1 MYSDL
6 AYLIVGLPV
15 LAFVLCLFI
24 GSRLP
29 RGGGFLTVLATL
41 GGLIISLGIFQEIYP
56 RGIIHQS
63 MRWFGDFNVGILI
76 DPLALVMLLMVTFVV
91 MLIHTYANGYMNGD
105 PGANRYFAEAALFTA
120 SMLGLIYADNILQL
134 FIFWELVGLCSY
146 LLIGFWYRKPSAAAA
161 AKKAFL
167 TTRVG
172 DVMFL
177 AAIIVLYNNLAS
189 LNLTLNPGEYLLQ
202 FPVIYANLA
211 LIPPDQLTLIALG
224 FLGGAVGKSGQ
235 FPLHVWLPDAM
246 EGPTTVSAM
255 IHAATMVTAGVY
267 LVARMFPL
275 FYAAP
280 HGLTAVAAVGAFTAL
295 FAATMGLTAFDIKR
309 VLAFSTVSQL
319 GFMMAGL
326 GVGAAVGAFSV
337 GVSIFHLIGHS
348 FFKALLFLCAGS
360 VIHAVNTNDMR
371 EMGGVG
377 KYMKWTMYTM
387 LIGSLSLAGFPL
399 FTGFFSKDEIIV
411 IAYEY
416 GVAINFLP
424 YIFLVLAAVLTAIY
438 TFRMWFSVFTGKERS
453 NYGKHE
459 SPWVMLGPLVI
470 LAVFALAFGFVAQEG
485 FYNYVGDNFGQYEE
499 KFGVDVNFAELALIG
514 GHEVLGEH
522 GAPAEGEHPSAE
534 AEEGHGAAG
543 EGEAGGE
550 EAEGEPWYIQI
561 LPIFIA
567 IGGILIAAL
576 FYWDRAK
583 KFDPSQVTGDK
594 DPIRKMLLKGYY
606 QHEIMTGW
614 ISEGIV
620 YGTAL
625 ICNTIDIKVV
635 DGWLNWLSAWVMGF
649 AGHVR
654 KVQTGVV
661 QNYVTALML
670 GIVVLVIAIAAIRL
684 AMEVGLI

>member
-1 MYSDL
+1 MYADY
-6 AYLIVGLPV
+6 AYLIVALPV
-15 LAFVLCLFI
+15 LAFLLCLFL
-24 GSRLP
+24 GWNLP
-29 RGGGFLTVLATL
+29 RGGGFITVLATL
-41 GGLIISLGIFQEIYP
+41 GAFIVSLGIFTETYPNEIV
-56 RGIIHQS
+56 HQS
-63 MRWFGDFNVGILI
+63 MPWFANFNVGILI
-76 DPLALVMLLMVTFVV
+76 DPLALVMLLMVSFVV
-91 MLIHTYANGYMNGD
+91 TLIHIYGNGYMNGD
-105 PGANRYFAEAALFTA
+105 PGAARYFAEAALFSA
-120 SMLGLIYADNILQL
+120 SMLGLVYADNLLQL

-172 DVMFL
+172 DVLFL
-177 AAIIVLYNNLAS
+177 AGIILLYNNLAN
-189 LNLTLNPGEYLLQ
+189 LNIALKPGEYLLQ
-202 FPVIYANLA
+202 FPVIYAHIME
-211 LIPPDQLTLIALG
+211 IPADQLTLIALG
-224 FLGGAVGKSGQ
+224 LLGGAVGKSGQ

-280 HGLTAVAAVGAFTAL
+280 YGLTAVAAVGAFTAL

-326 GVGAAVGAFSV
+326 GVGAAVGAVAV
-337 GVSIFHLIGHS
+337 GVSMFHLIGHS

-416 GVAINFLP
+416 GTMINFLP
-424 YIFLVLAAVLTAIY
+424 YIFLVLAAILTAIY

-459 SPWVMLGPLVI
+459 SPMVMIGPLVI
-470 LAVFALAFGFVAQEG
+470 LAVFAFGFGFAAQED
-485 FYNYVGDNFGQYEE
+485 FYSYLDSNFEHY
-499 KFGVDVNFAELALIG
+499 DVNFEHLAAIG
-514 GHEVLGEH
+514 GHEILGEH
-522 GAPAEGEHPSAE
+522 GAEAAAEGEHAAAE
-534 AEEGHGAAG
+534 GEGGGEAAAEEAH
-543 EGEAGGE
+543 
-550 EAEGEPWYIQI
+550 GEPWYIQI
-561 LPIFIA
+561 LPIIVA
-567 IGGILIAAL
+567 IGGILTAAL
-576 FYWDRAK
+576 FYWDKVK

-594 DPIRKMLLKGYY
+594 DPLRQTLLKGYY
-606 QHEIMTGW
+606 QHEIFTGW
-614 ISEGIV
+614 FAETVV
-620 YGTAL
+620 YGTSL
-625 ICNTIDIKVV
+625 ICNMIDIKLV
-635 DGWLNWLSAWVMGF
+635 DGWLNWLSAWVLGF
-649 AGHVR
+649 AQHVR
-654 KVQTGVV
+654 KVQTGIV
-661 QNYVTALML
+661 QNYVAALML
-670 GIVVLVIAIAAIRL
+670 GVVVLVVVIYL
-684 AMEVGLI
+684 GKGVGLI

>member
-1 MYSDL
+1 MYQDY
-6 AYLIVGLPV
+6 AYLIVALPV
-15 LAFVLCLFI
+15 LAFLLCLFI
-24 GSRLP
+24 GWHLP
-29 RGGGFLTVLATL
+29 RGGGFLTVLATFA
-41 GGLIISLGIFQEIYP
+41 GLILSLGIFTEIYP
-56 RGIIHQS
+56 SGVVHQS
-63 MRWFGDFNVGILI
+63 VRWFADFNVGILI
-76 DPLALVMLLMVTFVV
+76 DPLALVMLLMITFVV
-91 MLIHTYANGYMNGD
+91 TLIHTYANGYMNGD
-105 PGANRYFAEAALFTA
+105 PGAARYFAEAALFTA
-120 SMLGLIYADNILQL
+120 SMLGLVYADNLLQL

-172 DVMFL
+172 DVLFL
-177 AAIIVLYNNLAS
+177 AGIILLYNNMVS
-189 LNLTLNPGEYLLQ
+189 LNLALKPGEYLLQ
-202 FPVIYANLA
+202 FPVIYAHLA
-211 LIPPDQLTLIALG
+211 EIPAGQLTLIALG
-224 FLGGAVGKSGQ
+224 LLGGAVGKSGQ

-275 FYAAP
+275 FYDAP
-280 HGLTAVAAVGAFTAL
+280 YGLTAVASVGAFTAL

-326 GVGAAVGAFSV
+326 GVGAAVGAAAV

-411 IAYEY
+411 KAYEY
-416 GVAINFLP
+416 GVMINFLP
-424 YIFLVLAAVLTAIY
+424 YVFLIIAAILTAIY

-459 SPWVMLGPLVI
+459 SPMVMVIPLVI
-470 LAVFALAFGFVAQEG
+470 LAVFAFGFGLAAQED
-485 FYNYVGDNFGQYEE
+485 FYSYLGGNFDNY
-499 KFGVDVNFAELALIG
+499 GVDFAELAGIG
-514 GHEVLGEH
+514 GHVI
-522 GAPAEGEHPSAE
+522 AEGEHAASASE
-534 AEEGHGAAG
+534 GEVGASEEKVGAAEGAEGAAEG
-543 EGEAGGE
+543 EGGEAAGAE
-550 EAEGEPWYIQI
+550 EGEPWYIKI
-561 LPIFIA
+561 LPYIAA
-567 IGGILIAAL
+567 IGGILTAAL
-576 FYWDRAK
+576 FYWDKVK

-594 DPIRKMLLKGYY
+594 DPIRKILLKGYY
-606 QHEIMTGW
+606 QHEIMTAW
-614 ISEGIV
+614 FAETVV

-625 ICNTIDIKVV
+625 ICNMIDIKLV
-635 DGWLNWLSAWVMGF
+635 DGWLNWLSAWVLGF
-649 AGHVR
+649 GQHVR
-654 KVQTGVV
+654 RVQTGIV
-661 QNYVTALML
+661 QNYVAALML
-670 GIVVLVIAIAAIRL
+670 GVVVLVVVFYL
-684 AMEVGLI
+684 GKGVGLI

>member
-1 MYSDL
+1 
-6 AYLIVGLPV
+6 
-15 LAFVLCLFI
+15 
-24 GSRLP
+24 
-29 RGGGFLTVLATL
+29 
-41 GGLIISLGIFQEIYP
+41 
-56 RGIIHQS
+56 
-63 MRWFGDFNVGILI
+63 I

-91 MLIHTYANGYMNGD
+91 TLIHTYANGYMNGD
-105 PGANRYFAEAALFTA
+105 PGAARYFAEAALFTA
-120 SMLGLIYADNILQL
+120 SMLGLIYADNLLQL

-172 DVMFL
+172 DVLFL
-177 AAIIVLYNNLAS
+177 AGIILLYNNLAN
-189 LNLTLNPGEYLLQ
+189 LNLTLAPGEYLLQ
-202 FPVIYANLA
+202 FPVIYAHVA
-211 LIPPDQLTLIALG
+211 QIPADQLTLIALG
-224 FLGGAVGKSGQ
+224 LLGGAVGKSGQ

-280 HGLTAVAAVGAFTAL
+280 YGLTAVAAVGAFTAL
-295 FAATMGLTAFDIKR
+295 FAATMGLTSFDIKR

-326 GVGAAVGAFSV
+326 GVGAAVGTFAV

-348 FFKALLFLCAGS
+348 FFKALLFLGAGS

-387 LIGSLSLAGFPL
+387 LVGALSLAGFPL

-416 GVAINFLP
+416 GVMINFLP
-424 YIFLVLAAVLTAIY
+424 YIMLVLAAVLTAIY

-453 NYGKHE
+453 DYGKHE
-459 SPWVMLGPLVI
+459 SPMVMIGPLVI
-470 LAVFALAFGFVAQEG
+470 LAVFAFGFGFAAQED
-485 FYNYVGDNFGQYEE
+485 FYSYLDSNFEHYD
-499 KFGVDVNFAELALIG
+499 VDFAQLGIIG
-514 GHEVLGEH
+514 GHVLEGHAAPE
-522 GAPAEGEHPSAE
+522 GAALEEEKGASEAAEG
-534 AEEGHGAAG
+534 GHGAAG
-543 EGEAGGE
+543 EGEEGGE
-550 EAEGEPWYIQI
+550 GEAGEPWYIQI
-561 LPIFIA
+561 LPIIVA
-567 IGGILIAAL
+567 IGGILTAGL
-576 FYWDRAK
+576 FYWDKIK

-594 DPIRKMLLKGYY
+594 DPIRKLLLKGYY
-606 QHEIMTGW
+606 QHEILTGW
-614 ISEGIV
+614 FAETVV

-625 ICNTIDIKVV
+625 ICNMIDIKLV

-649 AGHVR
+649 AQHIR

-661 QNYVTALML
+661 QNYVTALVL
-670 GIVVLVIAIAAIRL
+670 GVVVLVVVITL
-684 AMEVGLI
+684 AMEVGLV

>member
-1 MYSDL
+1 MYSEL

-15 LAFVLCLFI
+15 LAFVLCLFF
-24 GSRLP
+24 GWNLP
-29 RGGGFLTVLATL
+29 RGGGFITVLATL
-41 GGLIISLGIFQEIYP
+41 GAFIISLGIFQEIYP
-56 RGIIHQS
+56 GEIVHQS
-63 MRWFGDFNVGILI
+63 MRWFGEFNVGILI
-76 DPLALVMLLMVTFVV
+76 DPLSLVMLLMVSFVV
-91 MLIHTYANGYMNGD
+91 TLIHIYGNGYMNGD
-105 PGANRYFAEAALFTA
+105 PGAARYFAEAALFSA
-120 SMLGLIYADNILQL
+120 AMLGLVYADNLLQL

-177 AAIIVLYNNLAS
+177 AAIIILYNNLVN
-189 LNLTLNPGEYLLQ
+189 LNITLNPGEYLLQ
-202 FPVIYANLA
+202 FPVIYAHIGQ
-211 LIPPDQLTLIALG
+211 IPPDQLTLIALG
-224 FLGGAVGKSGQ
+224 LLGGAVGKSGQ

-255 IHAATMVTAGVY
+255 IHAATMVTAGVF

-295 FAATMGLTAFDIKR
+295 FAATMGLAAFDIKR

-326 GVGAAVGAFSV
+326 GVGAAVGALAV
-337 GVSIFHLIGHS
+337 GVSMFHLIGHS

-360 VIHAVNTNDMR
+360 VIHAVNTNDLR

-377 KYMKWTMYTM
+377 RYMKWTMYTM
-387 LIGSLSLAGFPL
+387 LIGSLSLAGFPF
-399 FTGFFSKDEIIV
+399 FTGFYSKDEIIM

-424 YIFLVLAAVLTAIY
+424 YIFLILAATLTAIY

-470 LAVFALAFGFVAQEG
+470 LAVFAFAFGMASQHA
-485 FYNYVGDNFGQYEE
+485 FYDYLDSNFDHYEVD
-499 KFGVDVNFAELALIG
+499 FGELGIIG
-514 GHEVLGEH
+514 GHALVEEH
-522 GAPAEGEHPSAE
+522 GAAAQAGEHTAE
-534 AEEGHGAAG
+534 AG
-543 EGEAGGE
+543 EGHA
-550 EAEGEPWYIQI
+550 
-561 LPIFIA
+561 LPIHIRLLPYIVA
-567 IGGILIAAL
+567 LGGILIAAL
-576 FYWDRAK
+576 FYWDRIK
-583 KFDPSQVTGDK
+583 RFEPDQVTGDN

-620 YGTAL
+620 YGTAIL
-625 ICNTIDIKVV
+625 ANIIDIKIV

-661 QNYVTALML
+661 QNYVAALML

>member
-1 MYSDL
+1 MYSEL

-15 LAFVLCLFI
+15 LAFVLCLFV
-24 GSRLP
+24 GWHLP
-29 RGGGFLTVLATL
+29 RGGGFLTALATF
-41 GGLIISLGIFQEIYP
+41 GSLIISLGIFTEIYP
-56 RGIIHQS
+56 SGIVHWS
-63 MRWFGDFNVGILI
+63 MPWFANFNVGILI

-91 MLIHTYANGYMNGD
+91 TLIHTYANGYMNGD
-105 PGANRYFAEAALFTA
+105 PGAARYFAEAALFTA
-120 SMLGLIYADNILQL
+120 AMLGLIYADNLLQL

-172 DVMFL
+172 DVLFM
-177 AAIIVLYNNLAS
+177 AGIILLYNNLAS
-189 LNLTLNPGEYLLQ
+189 LNIALKPGEYLLQ
-202 FPVIYANLA
+202 FPVIYAHLTQ
-211 LIPPDQLTLIALG
+211 IPPAQLTLIALG
-224 FLGGAVGKSGQ
+224 LLGGAVGKSGQ

-280 HGLTAVAAVGAFTAL
+280 YGLTAVAAVGAFTAL

-326 GVGAAVGAFSV
+326 GTGAAVGTLAV
-337 GVSIFHLIGHS
+337 GVAMFHLIGHS
-348 FFKALLFLCAGS
+348 FFKALLFLGAGS

-371 EMGGVG
+371 ELGGVG

-399 FTGFFSKDEIIV
+399 FTGFYSKDKIIA

-438 TFRMWFSVFTGKERS
+438 TFRMWFTVFTGKARS
-453 NYGKHE
+453 DYGKHE
-459 SPWVMLGPLVI
+459 SPSIMIIPLVI
-470 LAVFALAFGFVAQEG
+470 LAIFALGFGMAAQG
-485 FYNYVGDNFGQYEE
+485 SFYSYLDSNFDHY
-499 KFGVDVNFAELALIG
+499 DVNFNELAVIG
-514 GHEVLGEH
+514 GH
-522 GAPAEGEHPSAE
+522 AT
-534 AEEGHGAAG
+534 EETKLAG
-543 EGEAGGE
+543 EPVTGEGAK
-550 EAEGEPWYIQI
+550 AESKAEPAEPWYIQI
-561 LPIFIA
+561 LPYIVA
-567 IGGILIAAL
+567 LGGILVASL
-576 FYWDRAK
+576 FYFDKVK

-594 DPIRKMLLKGYY
+594 DPLRKLLLKGYY
-606 QHEIMTGW
+606 QHEIMTAW
-614 ISEGIV
+614 FAETIV
-620 YGTAL
+620 YGSAL
-625 ICNTIDIKVV
+625 VCNMIDIKLV
-635 DGWLNWLSAWVMGF
+635 DGWLNWLSSVVMGF
-649 AGHVR
+649 AEHVR
-654 KVQTGVV
+654 KVQSGVV
-661 QNYVTALML
+661 QNYITALVL
-670 GIVVLVIAIAAIRL
+670 GVVVLVVVITL

>member
-1 MYSDL
+1 MYADY
-6 AYLIVGLPV
+6 AYLIVALPV
-15 LAFVLCLFI
+15 LAFLLCLFL
-24 GSRLP
+24 GWHLP
-29 RGGGFLTVLATL
+29 RGGGFITVLATF
-41 GGLIISLGIFQEIYP
+41 GALIVSLGIFGETYP
-56 RGIIHQS
+56 DKIVHQS
-63 MRWFGDFNVGILI
+63 MPWFANFNVGILI

-91 MLIHTYANGYMNGD
+91 TLIHIYGNGYMNGD
-105 PGANRYFAEAALFTA
+105 PGAARYFAEAALFSA
-120 SMLGLIYADNILQL
+120 SMLGLVYADNLLQL

-172 DVMFL
+172 DVLFL
-177 AAIIVLYNNLAS
+177 AGIILLYNNLAS
-189 LNLTLNPGEYLLQ
+189 LNLALKPGEYLLQ

-211 LIPPDQLTLIALG
+211 QIAPDQLTLIALG
-224 FLGGAVGKSGQ
+224 LLGGAIGKSGQ

-280 HGLTAVAAVGAFTAL
+280 YGLTAVAAVGAFTAL
-295 FAATMGLTAFDIKR
+295 FAATMGLTSFDIKR

-326 GVGAAVGAFSV
+326 GVGAAVGTFAV

-377 KYMKWTMYTM
+377 KYMRWTMYTM

-416 GVAINFLP
+416 GTLINFLP
-424 YIFLVLAAVLTAIY
+424 YIFLVLAAILTAIY

-453 NYGKHE
+453 DYGKHE

-470 LAVFALAFGFVAQEG
+470 LAVFALGFGLAAQED
-485 FYNYVGDNFGQYEE
+485 FYSYLDSNFEHYDLNFVEL
-499 KFGVDVNFAELALIG
+499 GVIG
-514 GHEVLGEH
+514 GHALQGEH
-522 GAPAEGEHPSAE
+522 GAPAAEGEPVAAAAE
-534 AEEGHGAAG
+534 GGHGAAG

-550 EAEGEPWYIQI
+550 EGPGEPWYIQI
-561 LPIFIA
+561 LPIIVA
-567 IGGILIAAL
+567 IGGILTAAL
-576 FYWDRAK
+576 FYWDKVK

-606 QHEIMTGW
+606 QHEILTGW
-614 ISEGIV
+614 FAETIV

-625 ICNTIDIKVV
+625 ICNTIDIKLV
-635 DGWLNWLSAWVMGF
+635 DGWLNWLSALVLGF
-649 AGHVR
+649 AQHVR

-661 QNYVTALML
+661 QNYVTALVL
-670 GIVVLVIAIAAIRL
+670 GVVVLVVVITL
-684 AMEVGLI
+684 AMEVGLV

>member
-15 LAFVLCLFI
+15 LAFVLCLFV
-24 GSRLP
+24 GWHLP
-29 RGGGFLTVLATL
+29 RGGGFLTALATF
-41 GGLIISLGIFQEIYP
+41 GSLIISLGIFAEIYP
-56 RGIIHQS
+56 SGIVHQS
-63 MRWFGDFNVGILI
+63 MPWFANFNVGILI

-91 MLIHTYANGYMNGD
+91 TLIHTYANGYMNGD
-105 PGANRYFAEAALFTA
+105 PGAARYFAEAALFTA
-120 SMLGLIYADNILQL
+120 AMLGLIYADNLLQL

-172 DVMFL
+172 DVLFI
-177 AAIIVLYNNLAS
+177 AGIILLYNNLAS
-189 LNLTLNPGEYLLQ
+189 LNIVLKPGEYLLQ
-202 FPVIYANLA
+202 FPVIYAHLTQ
-211 LIPPDQLTLIALG
+211 IPPAQLTLIALG
-224 FLGGAVGKSGQ
+224 LLGGAVGKSGQ

-280 HGLTAVAAVGAFTAL
+280 YGLTAVAAVGAFTAL

-326 GVGAAVGAFSV
+326 GTGAAVGTLAV
-337 GVSIFHLIGHS
+337 GVAMFHLIGHS
-348 FFKALLFLCAGS
+348 FFKALLFLGAGS

-371 EMGGVG
+371 ELGGVG

-399 FTGFFSKDEIIV
+399 FTGFYSKDKIIA

-438 TFRMWFSVFTGKERS
+438 TFRMWFTVFTGKARS
-453 NYGKHE
+453 DYGKHE
-459 SPWVMLGPLVI
+459 SPSIMIIPLVI
-470 LAVFALAFGFVAQEG
+470 LAIFALGFGMAAQG
-485 FYNYVGDNFGQYEE
+485 SFYSYLDSNFDHY
-499 KFGVDVNFAELALIG
+499 DVNFNELAVIG
-514 GHEVLGEH
+514 GH
-522 GAPAEGEHPSAE
+522 A
-534 AEEGHGAAG
+534 AEETKLAGEPATEPLASEAGKGAAK
-543 EGEAGGE
+543 
-550 EAEGEPWYIQI
+550 AESKAEPAEPWYIQI
-561 LPIFIA
+561 LPYIVA
-567 IGGILIAAL
+567 LGGILTASL
-576 FYWDRAK
+576 FYFDKVK

-594 DPIRKMLLKGYY
+594 DPLRKLLLKGYY
-606 QHEIMTGW
+606 QHEIMTAW
-614 ISEGIV
+614 FAETIV
-620 YGTAL
+620 YGSAL
-625 ICNTIDIKVV
+625 ICNMIDIKLV
-635 DGWLNWLSAWVMGF
+635 DGWLNWLSSVVMGF
-649 AGHVR
+649 AEHVR
-654 KVQTGVV
+654 KVQSGVV
-661 QNYVTALML
+661 QNYITALVL
-670 GIVVLVIAIAAIRL
+670 GVVVLVVVITL

>member
-1 MYSDL
+1 LYSDL

-15 LAFVLCLFI
+15 LAFVLCLFF
-24 GSRLP
+24 GWHLP
-29 RGGGFLTVLATL
+29 RGGGFITVLATL
-41 GGLIISLGIFQEIYP
+41 GSFIISFGIFQEIYP
-56 RGIIHQS
+56 GDIVHQS

-76 DPLALVMLLMVTFVV
+76 DPLALVMLLMVSFVV
-91 MLIHTYANGYMNGD
+91 TLIHIYGNGYMNGD
-105 PGANRYFAEAALFTA
+105 PGSARYFAEAALFSA
-120 SMLGLIYADNILQL
+120 SMLGLVYADNLLQL

-202 FPVIYANLA
+202 FPVIYAHIGM
-211 LIPPDQLTLIALG
+211 IPPDQLTLIALG
-224 FLGGAVGKSGQ
+224 LLGGAVGKSGQ

-326 GVGAAVGAFSV
+326 GMGAAVGAFAV
-337 GVSIFHLIGHS
+337 GVSMFHLIGHS

-399 FTGFFSKDEIIV
+399 FTGFFSKDEIIM

-424 YIFLVLAAVLTAIY
+424 YIFLILAAVLTAIY

-470 LAVFALAFGFVAQEG
+470 LAIFAFAFGFAAQHD
-485 FYNYVGDNFGQYEE
+485 FYNYLDSNFEHYE
-499 KFGVDVNFAELALIG
+499 VDFAELGIIG
-514 GHEVLGEH
+514 GHALIEEH
-522 GAPAEGEHPSAE
+522 GAAAEGE
-534 AEEGHGAAG
+534 EGHAI
-543 EGEAGGE
+543 
-550 EAEGEPWYIQI
+550 PLHIQLLPYIVA
-561 LPIFIA
+561 L
-567 IGGILIAAL
+567 GGILIAAL
-576 FYWDRAK
+576 FYWDRVK

-594 DPIRKMLLKGYY
+594 DPIRKLLLKGYY

-670 GIVVLVIAIAAIRL
+670 GIVVLVIAIAAISL

>member
-1 MYSDL
+1 MQRQL
-6 AYLIVGLPV
+6 
-15 LAFVLCLFI
+15 
-24 GSRLP
+24 
-29 RGGGFLTVLATL
+29 
-41 GGLIISLGIFQEIYP
+41 
-56 RGIIHQS
+56 
-63 MRWFGDFNVGILI
+63 
-76 DPLALVMLLMVTFVV
+76 
-91 MLIHTYANGYMNGD
+91 
-105 PGANRYFAEAALFTA
+105 LFTA
-120 SMLGLIYADNILQL
+120 SMLGLIYADNLLQL

-172 DVMFL
+172 DVLFL
-177 AAIIVLYNNLAS
+177 AGIILLYNNLAS
-189 LNLTLNPGEYLLQ
+189 LNLALKPGEYLLQ

-211 LIPPDQLTLIALG
+211 SIPGDQLTLIALG
-224 FLGGAVGKSGQ
+224 LLGGAVGKSGQ

-326 GVGAAVGAFSV
+326 GVGAAVGTFAV

-416 GVAINFLP
+416 GTMINFLP

-459 SPWVMLGPLVI
+459 SPWVMLGPLVL
-470 LAVFALAFGFVAQEG
+470 LAVFAFGFGFAAQED
-485 FYNYVGDNFGQYEE
+485 FYDYLDSNFEHYDVDFVEL
-499 KFGVDVNFAELALIG
+499 GVIG
-514 GHEVLGEH
+514 GHALEGEH
-522 GAPAEGEHPSAE
+522 GAAAAEGEHAAAE
-534 AEEGHGAAG
+534 GEEAAG
-543 EGEAGGE
+543 EGEE
-550 EAEGEPWYIQI
+550 EGGEPWYIQI
-561 LPIFIA
+561 LPIIVA
-567 IGGILIAAL
+567 IGGILTAAL
-576 FYWDRAK
+576 FYWDKVK

-594 DPIRKMLLKGYY
+594 DPIRQMLLKGYY

-614 ISEGIV
+614 FAETIV

-625 ICNTIDIKVV
+625 ICNMIDIKLV

-649 AGHVR
+649 AQHVR
-654 KVQTGVV
+654 KVQTGIV
-661 QNYVTALML
+661 QNYVTALVL
-670 GIVVLVIAIAAIRL
+670 GVVVLVVVITL
-684 AMEVGLI
+684 AREVGLV

>member
-1 MYSDL
+1 MYADY
-6 AYLIVGLPV
+6 AYLIVALPV
-15 LAFVLCLFI
+15 LAFLLCLFV
-24 GSRLP
+24 GWHLP
-29 RGGGFLTVLATL
+29 RGGGFITVLATF
-41 GGLIISLGIFQEIYP
+41 GALIVSLGIFSETYP
-56 RGIIHQS
+56 DKIIHQS
-63 MRWFGDFNVGILI
+63 MPWFANFNVGILI

-91 MLIHTYANGYMNGD
+91 TLIHTYANGYMNGD
-105 PGANRYFAEAALFTA
+105 PGAARYFAEAALFTA
-120 SMLGLIYADNILQL
+120 SMLGLIYADNLLQL

-172 DVMFL
+172 DVLFL
-177 AAIIVLYNNLAS
+177 AGIILLYNNLAD
-189 LNLTLNPGEYLLQ
+189 LNLALKPGEYLLQ
-202 FPVIYANLA
+202 FPVIYAHLSQIA
-211 LIPPDQLTLIALG
+211 PDQLTLIALG
-224 FLGGAVGKSGQ
+224 LLGGAVGKSGQ

-280 HGLTAVAAVGAFTAL
+280 YGLTAVAAVGAFTAL
-295 FAATMGLTAFDIKR
+295 FAATMGLASFDIKR

-326 GVGAAVGAFSV
+326 GTGAAVGAIAV

-416 GVAINFLP
+416 GTLINFLP
-424 YIFLVLAAVLTAIY
+424 YIFLVLAAVLTAVY

-459 SPWVMLGPLVI
+459 SPMIMILPLVI
-470 LAVFALAFGFVAQEG
+470 LAVFAFGFGLAAQED
-485 FYNYVGDNFGQYEE
+485 FYTYLDSNFEHY
-499 KFGVDVNFAELALIG
+499 GVDFAQLGVIGDHAL
-514 GHEVLGEH
+514 EGEH
-522 GAPAEGEHPSAE
+522 GAPAVDDEPGVVAAE
-534 AEEGHGAAG
+534 GAAG
-543 EGEAGGE
+543 EGEAGGKE
-550 EAEGEPWYIQI
+550 GPGEPWYIQI
-561 LPIFIA
+561 LPIIVA
-567 IGGILIAAL
+567 IGGIFTAAL
-576 FYWDRAK
+576 FYWDKVK

-614 ISEGIV
+614 FAETVV

-625 ICNTIDIKVV
+625 ICNVIDIKLV
-635 DGWLNWLSAWVMGF
+635 DGWLNWLSAWILGF
-649 AGHVR
+649 AQHVR
-654 KVQTGVV
+654 KVQTGII

-670 GIVVLVIAIAAIRL
+670 GVVVLVVVITL
-684 AMEVGLI
+684 AMEVGLV

>member
-1 MYSDL
+1 VYADY
-6 AYLIVGLPV
+6 AYLIVALPV
-15 LAFVLCLFI
+15 LAFLLCLFV
-24 GSRLP
+24 GGRLP
-29 RGGGFLTVLATL
+29 RGGGFLTVLATFA
-41 GGLIISLGIFQEIYP
+41 GLILSVGIFSETYP
-56 RGIIHQS
+56 DKIIHQS
-63 MRWFGDFNVGILI
+63 MPWFANFNVGILI
-76 DPLALVMLLMVTFVV
+76 DPLALVMLLMVTLVV
-91 MLIHTYANGYMNGD
+91 TLIHTYANGYMNGD
-105 PGANRYFAEAALFTA
+105 PGSSRYFAEAALFTA
-120 SMLGLIYADNILQL
+120 AMLGLVYADNLLQL

-177 AAIIVLYNNLAS
+177 AAIILLYNNLAS
-189 LNLTLNPGEYLLQ
+189 LNIALKPGEYLLQ
-202 FPVIYANLA
+202 FPVIYAHITQIA
-211 LIPPDQLTLIALG
+211 PDQLTLIALG
-224 FLGGAVGKSGQ
+224 LLGGAVGKSGQ

-295 FAATMGLTAFDIKR
+295 FAATMGLTSFDIKR

-326 GVGAAVGAFSV
+326 GVGAAVGAFAV

-387 LIGSLSLAGFPL
+387 LIGSLSLAGFPF
-399 FTGFFSKDEIIV
+399 FTGFFSKDEIIL

-416 GVAINFLP
+416 GTVINFLP
-424 YIFLVLAAVLTAIY
+424 YVFLVLAAILTAIY

-470 LAVFALAFGFVAQEG
+470 LAVFAFGFGIAAQDD
-485 FYNYVGDNFGQYEE
+485 FYSYLDSNFEHYD
-499 KFGVDVNFAELALIG
+499 VDMAELGIIG
-514 GHEVLGEH
+514 GHALLGEH
-522 GAPAEGEHPSAE
+522 GAPA
-534 AEEGHGAAG
+534 AEEGHAAAEESHAT
-543 EGEAGGE
+543 EGESHAAEDNGE
-550 EAEGEPWYIQI
+550 EGHAIPPYIHY

-567 IGGILIAAL
+567 LGGILTAGL
-576 FYWDRAK
+576 FYWNKIKR
-583 KFDPSQVTGDK
+583 FDPSQVTSDK

-606 QHEIMTGW
+606 QHEILTAW
-614 ISEGIV
+614 FSETIV

-625 ICNTIDIKVV
+625 ISNVIDIKLV

-649 AGHVR
+649 AQHVR

-661 QNYVTALML
+661 QNYITAIVL
-670 GIVVLVIAIAAIRL
+670 GIVVLVVVIAL
-684 AMEVGLI
+684 AMGVGLI

>member
-1 MYSDL
+1 M
-6 AYLIVGLPV
+6 IVALPV
-15 LAFVLCLFI
+15 LAFLLCLFV
-24 GSRLP
+24 GGRLP
-29 RGGGFLTVLATL
+29 RGGGFLTVLATFA
-41 GGLIISLGIFQEIYP
+41 GLVLSLGIFTEIYP
-56 RGIIHQS
+56 DKIIHQS
-63 MRWFGDFNVGILI
+63 MPWFANFNVGILI

-91 MLIHTYANGYMNGD
+91 TLIHTYANGYMNGD
-105 PGANRYFAEAALFTA
+105 PGASRYFAEAALFTA
-120 SMLGLIYADNILQL
+120 AMLGLIYADNLLQL

-177 AAIIVLYNNLAS
+177 AAIILLYNNLAS
-189 LNLTLNPGEYLLQ
+189 LNIALKPGEYLLQ
-202 FPVIYANLA
+202 FPVIYAHITQIA
-211 LIPPDQLTLIALG
+211 PDQLTLIALG
-224 FLGGAVGKSGQ
+224 LLGGAVGKSGQ

-295 FAATMGLTAFDIKR
+295 FAATMGLTSFDIKR

-326 GVGAAVGAFSV
+326 GVGAAVGAFAV

-416 GVAINFLP
+416 GVMINFLP

-438 TFRMWFSVFTGKERS
+438 TFRMWFSVFTGKARS
-453 NYGKHE
+453 DYAKHE

-470 LAVFALAFGFVAQEG
+470 LAVFALGFGWVAQDD
-485 FYNYVGDNFGQYEE
+485 FYDYLGSNFEHYD
-499 KFGVDVNFAELALIG
+499 VDMVELGIIG
-514 GHEVLGEH
+514 GHAALEGEH
-522 GAPAEGEHPSAE
+522 GATAAEGEQSATAAEGEH
-534 AEEGHGAAG
+534 GAAS
-543 EGEAGGE
+543 EGEASGE
-550 EAEGEPWYIQI
+550 EAHGEPWYIQI
-561 LPIFIA
+561 LPIIVA
-567 IGGILIAAL
+567 LGGILTAGL
-576 FYWDRAK
+576 FYWDRIK
-583 KFDPSQVTGDK
+583 RFDPSQVTGDK

-606 QHEIMTGW
+606 QHEILTAW
-614 ISEGIV
+614 FSETVV

-625 ICNTIDIKVV
+625 ICNVIDIKLV

-649 AGHVR
+649 AQHVR
-654 KVQTGVV
+654 KVQTGVI
-661 QNYVTALML
+661 QNYVTALVL
-670 GIVVLVIAIAAIRL
+670 GIVVLVVVIAL
-684 AMEVGLI
+684 AMGVGLI

>member
-1 MYSDL
+1 MYADY
-6 AYLIVGLPV
+6 AYLIVALPV
-15 LAFVLCLFI
+15 VAFLLCLFL
-24 GSRLP
+24 GWHLP
-29 RGGGFLTVLATL
+29 RGGGFITVLATL
-41 GGLIISLGIFQEIYP
+41 GAFIVSMGIFSETYPHEIV
-56 RGIIHQS
+56 HQS
-63 MRWFGDFNVGILI
+63 MHWFADFNVGILI
-76 DPLALVMLLMVTFVV
+76 DPLALVMLLMVSFVV
-91 MLIHTYANGYMNGD
+91 TLIHIYGNGYMNGD
-105 PGANRYFAEAALFTA
+105 PGAARYFAEAALFSA
-120 SMLGLIYADNILQL
+120 SMLGLVYADNLLQL

-172 DVMFL
+172 DVLFL
-177 AAIIVLYNNLAS
+177 AGIILLYNNLAS
-189 LNLTLNPGEYLLQ
+189 LNIALKPGEYLLQ

-211 LIPPDQLTLIALG
+211 SIPGDQLTLIALG
-224 FLGGAVGKSGQ
+224 LLGGAVGKSGQ

-326 GVGAAVGAFSV
+326 GVGAAVGTFAV

-416 GVAINFLP
+416 GTMINFLP

-459 SPWVMLGPLVI
+459 SPWVMLGPLVL
-470 LAVFALAFGFVAQEG
+470 LAVFAFGFGFAAQED
-485 FYNYVGDNFGQYEE
+485 FYDYLDSNFEHYDVDFVEL
-499 KFGVDVNFAELALIG
+499 GVIG
-514 GHEVLGEH
+514 GHALEGEH
-522 GAPAEGEHPSAE
+522 GAAAAEGEHAAAE
-534 AEEGHGAAG
+534 GEEAAG
-543 EGEAGGE
+543 EGE
-550 EAEGEPWYIQI
+550 EAHGEPWYIQI
-561 LPIFIA
+561 LPIIVA
-567 IGGILIAAL
+567 IGGILTAAL
-576 FYWDRAK
+576 FYWDRIK
-583 KFDPSQVTGDK
+583 KFDPSQVTGER
-594 DPIRKMLLKGYY
+594 DPIRQMLLKGYY
-606 QHEIMTGW
+606 QHEILTGW
-614 ISEGIV
+614 FAETIV

-625 ICNTIDIKVV
+625 ICNVIDIKLV

-649 AGHVR
+649 AQHVR
-654 KVQTGVV
+654 KVQTGIV
-661 QNYVTALML
+661 QNYVTALVL
-670 GIVVLVIAIAAIRL
+670 GVVVLVVVITL
-684 AMEVGLI
+684 AREVGLV

>member
-1 MYSDL
+1 MYADY
-6 AYLIVGLPV
+6 AYLIVALPV
-15 LAFVLCLFI
+15 LAFLLCLFV

-29 RGGGFLTVLATL
+29 RGGGFLTVLATFA
-41 GGLIISLGIFQEIYP
+41 GLVLSLGIFSEMYP
-56 RGIIHQS
+56 DKIIHQS
-63 MRWFGDFNVGILI
+63 MPWFANFNVGILI

-91 MLIHTYANGYMNGD
+91 TLIHTYANGYMNGD
-105 PGANRYFAEAALFTA
+105 PGSSRYFAEAALFTA
-120 SMLGLIYADNILQL
+120 AMLGLIYADNLLQL

-172 DVMFL
+172 DVLFM
-177 AAIIVLYNNLAS
+177 AGIILLYNNLAS
-189 LNLTLNPGEYLLQ
+189 LNIVLKPGEYLLQ
-202 FPVIYANLA
+202 FPVIYAHLTQ
-211 LIPPDQLTLIALG
+211 IPPAQLTLIALG
-224 FLGGAVGKSGQ
+224 LLGGAVGKSGQ

-280 HGLTAVAAVGAFTAL
+280 YGLTAVAAVGAFTAL

-326 GVGAAVGAFSV
+326 GTGAAVGTMAV
-337 GVSIFHLIGHS
+337 GVAMFHLIGHS
-348 FFKALLFLCAGS
+348 FFKALLFLCSGS

-399 FTGFFSKDEIIV
+399 FTGFYSKDKIIA

-438 TFRMWFSVFTGKERS
+438 TFRMWFTVFTGKERS
-453 NYGKHE
+453 DYAKHE
-459 SPWVMLGPLVI
+459 SPSIMIIPLVI
-470 LAVFALAFGFVAQEG
+470 LAIFAFGFGMAAQG
-485 FYNYVGDNFGQYEE
+485 SFYSYLDSNFEHY
-499 KFGVDVNFAELALIG
+499 DVNFNELAAIG
-514 GHEVLGEH
+514 GHAADETKL
-522 GAPAEGEHPSAE
+522 
-534 AEEGHGAAG
+534 AG
-543 EGEAGGE
+543 EGTAKAES
-550 EAEGEPWYIQI
+550 EAEPAEPWYIMI
-561 LPIFIA
+561 LPYIVA
-567 IGGILIAAL
+567 LGGILTASL
-576 FYWDRAK
+576 FYFDKVK
-583 KFDPSQVTGDK
+583 KFDPSLVTGDK
-594 DPIRKMLLKGYY
+594 DPLRKLLLKGYY
-606 QHEIMTGW
+606 QHEIMTAW
-614 ISEGIV
+614 FAETIV

-625 ICNTIDIKVV
+625 ICNVIDIKLV
-635 DGWLNWLSAWVMGF
+635 DGWLNWLSALVMGF
-649 AGHVR
+649 AQHVR
-654 KVQTGVV
+654 KVQSGVV
-661 QNYVTALML
+661 QNYITALVL
-670 GIVVLVIAIAAIRL
+670 GVVVLVVVITMAK
-684 AMEVGLI
+684 EVGLI

>member
-1 MYSDL
+1 MYADY
-6 AYLIVGLPV
+6 AYLIVALPV

-24 GSRLP
+24 GWHLP
-29 RGGGFLTVLATL
+29 RGGGFLTVLATFA
-41 GGLIISLGIFQEIYP
+41 GLVLSLGIFTEIYP
-56 RGIIHQS
+56 DKIVHQS
-63 MRWFGDFNVGILI
+63 MPWFANFNVGILI
-76 DPLALVMLLMVTFVV
+76 DPLALVMLLMITFVV
-91 MLIHTYANGYMNGD
+91 TLIHTYANGYMNGD
-105 PGANRYFAEAALFTA
+105 PGAARYFAEAALFTA
-120 SMLGLIYADNILQL
+120 SMLGLVFADNLLQL

-172 DVMFL
+172 DVLFL
-177 AAIIVLYNNLAS
+177 AGIILLYNNLANPS
-189 LNLTLNPGEYLLQ
+189 LNIVLKPGEYLLQ
-202 FPVIYANLA
+202 FPVIYAHISQ
-211 LIPPDQLTLIALG
+211 IPADQLTLIALG
-224 FLGGAVGKSGQ
+224 LLGGAVGKSGQ

-295 FAATMGLTAFDIKR
+295 FAATMGLTSFDIKR

-326 GVGAAVGAFSV
+326 GVGAAVGAFAV

-387 LIGSLSLAGFPL
+387 LIGSLSLAGFPF

-416 GVAINFLP
+416 GVLINFLP
-424 YIFLVLAAVLTAIY
+424 YIFLVMAAVLTAIY

-470 LAVFALAFGFVAQEG
+470 LAVFAFGFGLAAQED
-485 FYNYVGDNFGQYEE
+485 FYSYLDTNFEHY
-499 KFGVDVNFAELALIG
+499 DINFEELAVIG
-514 GHEVLGEH
+514 GHVLEGEH
-522 GAPAEGEHPSAE
+522 GAPEAAAEGEHGASAE
-534 AEEGHGAAG
+534 AEH
-543 EGEAGGE
+543 GGE
-550 EAEGEPWYIQI
+550 EGPGEPWYIQI
-561 LPIFIA
+561 LPIIIA
-567 IGGILIAAL
+567 LGGILTAGL
-576 FYWDRAK
+576 FYWDKIK
-583 KFDPSQVTGDK
+583 KFDPSQVTGDT

-606 QHEIMTGW
+606 QHEILTAW
-614 ISEGIV
+614 FSETVV

-625 ICNTIDIKVV
+625 ICNMIDIKIV
-635 DGWLNWLSAWVMGF
+635 DGWLNWLSAWVLGF
-649 AGHVR
+649 ANHVR

-661 QNYVTALML
+661 QNYVTALVL
-670 GIVVLVIAIAAIRL
+670 GVVVLVVVITL
-684 AMEVGLI
+684 AKEVGLV

>member
-1 MYSDL
+1 MYADY
-6 AYLIVGLPV
+6 AYLIVALPV
-15 LAFVLCLFI
+15 LAFLLCLFV
-24 GSRLP
+24 GWHLP
-29 RGGGFLTVLATL
+29 RGGGFLTVLATFA
-41 GGLIISLGIFQEIYP
+41 GLILSLGIFSETYP
-56 RGIIHQS
+56 DKIIHQS
-63 MRWFGDFNVGILI
+63 MPWFANFNVGILI

-91 MLIHTYANGYMNGD
+91 TLIHTYANGYMNGD
-105 PGANRYFAEAALFTA
+105 PGAARYFAEAALFTA
-120 SMLGLIYADNILQL
+120 SMLGLIYADNLLQL

-172 DVMFL
+172 DVLFL
-177 AAIIVLYNNLAS
+177 AGIILLYNNLAS
-189 LNLTLNPGEYLLQ
+189 LNLTLAPGEYLLQ
-202 FPVIYANLA
+202 FPVIYAHLA
-211 LIPPDQLTLIALG
+211 QIPADQLTLIALG
-224 FLGGAVGKSGQ
+224 LLGGAVGKSGQ

-280 HGLTAVAAVGAFTAL
+280 YGLTAVAAVGAFTAL

-326 GVGAAVGAFSV
+326 GVGAAVGVTAV

-348 FFKALLFLCAGS
+348 FFKALLFLGAGS

-371 EMGGVG
+371 EMGGIG

-399 FTGFFSKDEIIV
+399 FTGFFSKDEIIK

-416 GVAINFLP
+416 GTMINFLP
-424 YIFLVLAAVLTAIY
+424 YIFLVLAAILTAIY

-453 NYGKHE
+453 DYGKHE
-459 SPWVMLGPLVI
+459 SPMIMIGPLVI
-470 LAVFALAFGFVAQEG
+470 LAVFAFGFGYAANED
-485 FYNYVGDNFGQYEE
+485 FYSYLDSNFEHYD
-499 KFGVDVNFAELALIG
+499 VDFVQLAGIG
-514 GHEVLGEH
+514 GHEVLSEN
-522 GAPAEGEHPSAE
+522 GATAESELP
-534 AEEGHGAAG
+534 AG
-543 EGEAGGE
+543 EGESATG
-550 EAEGEPWYIQI
+550 EAEGEPWYIKI

-567 IGGILIAAL
+567 LGGILTAGL
-576 FYWDRAK
+576 FYWNKIK

-594 DPIRKMLLKGYY
+594 DPIRKLLLKGYY
-606 QHEIMTGW
+606 QHEIMTAW
-614 ISEGIV
+614 FAETVV

-625 ICNTIDIKVV
+625 ICNMIDIKLV
-635 DGWLNWLSAWVMGF
+635 DGWLNWLSAWVLGF
-649 AGHVR
+649 AQHIR

-661 QNYVTALML
+661 QNYITALVL
-670 GIVVLVIAIAAIRL
+670 GVVVLVVVITL
-684 AMEVGLI
+684 AMEVGLV

>member
-1 MYSDL
+1 MYSDY
-6 AYLIVGLPV
+6 AYLIVALPV
-15 LAFVLCLFI
+15 LAFVLCIFI
-24 GSRLP
+24 GWHLP
-29 RGGGFLTVLATL
+29 RGGGILTVLATFA
-41 GGLIISLGIFQEIYP
+41 GLILSLGITSEIFP
-56 RGIIHQS
+56 KNEIVHQS
-63 MRWFGDFNVGILI
+63 MPWFATFNVGILI

-91 MLIHTYANGYMNGD
+91 TLIHTYALGYMNGD
-105 PGANRYFAEAALFTA
+105 PGAARYFAEAGLFTA
-120 SMLGLIYADNILQL
+120 AMLGLIYSDNILQL

-172 DVMFL
+172 DVLFL
-177 AAIIVLYNNLAS
+177 AGIVLLYNNLAA
-189 LNLTLNPGEYLLQ
+189 LNIPLKPGEFLLQ
-202 FPVIYANLA
+202 FPVIYAHIA
-211 LIPPDQLTLIALG
+211 QIPPAQLTLIALG
-224 FLGGAVGKSGQ
+224 ILGGAIGKSGQ

-280 HGLTAVAAVGAFTAL
+280 YGLTAVAAVGAFTAL

-326 GVGAAVGAFSV
+326 GTGAAVGAAAV

-371 EMGGVG
+371 EMGGVS
-377 KYMKWTMYTM
+377 KYMKWTAYTM
-387 LIGSLSLAGFPL
+387 LIGGLSLAGFPL

-411 IAYEY
+411 QAYEY
-416 GVAINFLP
+416 GVMINYLP
-424 YIFLVLAAVLTAIY
+424 YLFLVAAATLTAIY

-453 NYGKHE
+453 DYHKHE

-470 LAVFALAFGFVAQEG
+470 LAVFAFGFGGVAQGG
-485 FYNYVGDNFGQYEE
+485 FYQYLDTNFDHYG
-499 KFGVDVNFAELALIG
+499 VNFNSLAAIG
-514 GHEVLGEH
+514 GHPTKEVVPAGKPETEPYVSEPTEQ
-522 GAPAEGEHPSAE
+522 GGQPAETQ
-534 AEEGHGAAG
+534 EEPA
-543 EGEAGGE
+543 
-550 EAEGEPWYIQI
+550 EPWYIQI
-561 LPIFIA
+561 LPIIVA
-567 IGGILIAAL
+567 VGGILLAGL
-576 FYWDRAK
+576 FYWDKIKR
-583 KFDPSQVTGDK
+583 FDPSQVTSDK
-594 DPIRKMLLKGYY
+594 DPLRRLLLKGYY
-606 QHEIMTGW
+606 QHEIFTQW
-614 ISEGIV
+614 FAETVV

-625 ICNTIDIKVV
+625 ICNMIDIKLV
-635 DGWLNWLSAWVMGF
+635 DGWLNWLSAWVLGF
-649 AGHVR
+649 AGNVR

-661 QNYVTALML
+661 QNYITALVL
-670 GIVVLVIAIAAIRL
+670 GIVILVVVIEL
-684 AMEVGLI
+684 AVGVHV